1 MMILDSRFLSKW
13 LVAFL
18 LLVCMDMVWLRLS
31 FNTVYKPQ
39 FMAIQK
45 RLFFRIWSAIFVW
58 MLLGFSIAFLSS
70 IIVNVPSCQHAYI
83 GMLLGLV
90 IYGTYN
96 FTNYSTLVG
105 YKLNVAI
112 LDTLWGCFVIG
123 MAFWLTTLFFKNP
136 KNT

>member
-1 MMILDSRFLSKW
+1 MLLGSRFLVKW

-18 LLVCMDMVWLRLS
+18 LLVFMDMVWLKLS

-45 RLFFRIWSAIFVW
+45 RLFFRIWSAICVW
-58 MLLGFSIAFLSS
+58 LLLAFGIAFFST
-70 IIVNVPSCQHAYI
+70 IIVNLPSYQNAYI
-83 GMLLGLV
+83 GMLLGLI

-105 YKLNVAI
+105 YKLNVAV
-112 LDTLWGCFVIG
+112 LDTIWGCFVIG
-123 MAFWLTTLFFKNP
+123 MAFWLTTLFFKP
-136 KNT
+136 QRNT